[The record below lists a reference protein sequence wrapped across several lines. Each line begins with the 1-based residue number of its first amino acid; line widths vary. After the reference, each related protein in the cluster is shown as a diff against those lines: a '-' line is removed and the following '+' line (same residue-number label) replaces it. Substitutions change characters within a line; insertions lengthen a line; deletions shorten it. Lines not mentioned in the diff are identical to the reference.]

1 MFCAGCYLGVYPGE
15 EKGVWEEDERVWE
28 AEGWWGWGAQGYCS
42 CWEGTDEAE
51 VWANWEEYCHQE
63 VGSDLGESFLLDP
76 IYYIYIICKKGK
88 FRTFLSK
95 IFWLRAN
102 TNKNFIKQI

>member
-28 AEGWWGWGAQGYCS
+28 AEGWWGWGAQGHCC

-51 VWANWEEYCHQE
+51 VWANWEEHCDQK

-76 IYYIYIICKKGK
+76 IYYMYIVHYI
-88 FRTFLSK
+88 
-95 IFWLRAN
+95 
-102 TNKNFIKQI
+102 